1 MKPAQEKYIPFVP
14 LKMEKRAWPDKQL
27 MAPPI
32 WCSVDLRDGNQ
43 ALIDPMN
50 VEEKLE
56 LFHTLVDIGV
66 KEIEVGFPSA
76 SETEYEFLRTLIDW
90 NHIPDYVTIQVLV
103 QAREHLIRKTFEAI
117 DGARHVI
124 FHFYNSTSTLQRKVV
139 FHTDVEGVKKIAVDA
154 AHLIRE
160 LSQPAIDAGMDLRY
174 EYSPESFMGTEMD
187 AAVEICQAVIEALHA
202 TPEHK
207 VILNLPPRWRTACPT
222 TSPTRSS
229 TSSPSCPAG
238 RAPSSPCT
246 PTTTV
251 ARAWPPPSWANWPE
265 RSGWRPP
272 CSATASAPATW
283 TW

>member
-1 MKPAQEKYIPFVP
+1 MKPAHEKYIPFVP
-14 LKMEKRAWPDKQL
+14 LKMARRAWPDRELK
-27 MAPPI
+27 APPV

-50 VEEKLE
+50 VREKLE

-76 SETEYEFLRTLIDW
+76 SETEYEFIRTLIEGG
-90 NHIPDYVTIQVLV
+90 HIPDDVTIQVLV
-103 QAREHLIRKTFEAI
+103 QAREHLIRRTFEAI
-117 DGARHVI
+117 DGAKHVI

-154 AHLIRE
+154 ARLIRE
-160 LSQPAIDAGMDLRY
+160 LSQPALDAGMDLRY

-187 AAVEICQAVIEALHA
+187 AAVEICQAVIEAIGA

-207 VILNLPPRWRTACPT
+207 VILNLPT
-222 TSPTRSS
+222 TVENCMPNYFADEIEYFISRL
-229 TSSPSCPAG
+229 PAG
-238 RAPSSPCT
+238 TAPLSPCT
-246 PTTTV
+246 PTTTG
-251 ARAWPPPSWANWPE
+251 ARAWLPLNWACWPGP
-265 RSGWRPP
+265 SGWRPP

>member
-76 SETEYEFLRTLIDW
+76 SETEYEFLRALIDG
-90 NHIPDYVTIQVLV
+90 NHIPDDVTIQVLV

-160 LSQPAIDAGMDLRY
+160 LSQPAVDAGMDLRY

-202 TPEHK
+202 TPEQARPRRS
-207 VILNLPPRWRTACPT
+207 LRNCANL
-222 TSPTRSS
+222 
-229 TSSPSCPAG
+229 
-238 RAPSSPCT
+238 
-246 PTTTV
+246 
-251 ARAWPPPSWANWPE
+251 
-265 RSGWRPP
+265 
-272 CSATASAPATW
+272 
-283 TW
+283 